1 MGGACSIYG
10 EKRNVYRT
18 LVVKLSEKELL
29 ERPRSRWV
37 DNINVDIKETGW
49 EDMVWI
55 FAAQDRGQWWVVV
68 KKAINLHVA

>member
-18 LVVKLSEKELL
+18 MIVKPEEKGLI
-29 ERPRSRWV
+29 ERPRHSWV
-37 DNINVDIKETGW
+37 DNIKMDIKEIGW

-55 FAAQDRGQWWVVV
+55 YPAQGTGQWWGDV
-68 KKAINLHVA
+68 KKGN

>member
-18 LVVKLSEKELL
+18 LVVKPEEKWLL

-37 DNINVDIKETGW
+37 NNIKMDIKEIGW
-49 EDMVWI
+49 KDMVWI
-55 FAAQDRGQWWVVV
+55 FPVEDRGQWWVVV
-68 KKAINLHVA
+68 KKDN